1 MGRCGKNTAMKIGSR
16 IARARHAAGLSQ
28 TELAKLIG
36 VNRGTVAQW
45 EVHIKGPNRDL
56 MMKIA
61 SATFVPVASL
71 LSDTAPGDF
80 IVTDR
85 DEIVIDPFVGS
96 GSTLMAAEATGRVC
110 RAIEIDA
117 QYCDL
122 VIRRWQAQTGETAV
136 REQDGAS
143 FAELERQAAQEE
155 DAR

>member
-85 DEIVIDPFVGS
+85 DEIAM
-96 GSTLMAAEATGRVC
+96 L
-110 RAIEIDA
+110 RAF
-117 QYCDL
+117 
-122 VIRRWQAQTGETAV
+122 RRLSEEQRKHMTALLGTV
-136 REQDGAS
+136 
-143 FAELERQAAQEE
+143 AELSSEIARQP
-155 DAR
+155 RPKTG